1 MYIYIFVEQNKVSL
15 SIQLYDLVASTPLGE
30 FINSEDF
37 ITHQEE
43 CLNLYQLYLSDY
55 INSVYRTTRER
66 EIKVVTCS
74 YVAAVNHSIFSIL

>member
-1 MYIYIFVEQNKVSL
+1 MFVEQNKVSL
-15 SIQLYDLVASTPLGE
+15 SIQLNDLVASTPLGE

-43 CLNLYQLYLSDY
+43 RLNLYQLYLSDY
-55 INSVYRTTRER
+55 INSVYRTIRER

-74 YVAAVNHSIFSIL
+74 YVCCCSQS